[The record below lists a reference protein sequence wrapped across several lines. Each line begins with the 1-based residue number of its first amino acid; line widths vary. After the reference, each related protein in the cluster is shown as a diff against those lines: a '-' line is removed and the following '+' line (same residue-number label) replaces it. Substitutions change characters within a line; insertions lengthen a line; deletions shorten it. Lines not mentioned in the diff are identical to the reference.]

1 MHMSL
6 NIRELMDK
14 IVDGSVSSDDIKR
27 FGELLEDGDK
37 LGAEEVLDIYEDL
50 SVLRYNYTMEVLMKT
65 VIAYLVRHKPNN
77 GAAAKDY
84 RRAARI
90 LKVIIQQTEE
100 LYEAEQED

>member
-1 MHMSL
+1 MSL

-14 IVDGSVSSDDIKR
+14 IVDGAISSDDIKR
-27 FGELLEDGDK
+27 LGEVIEDG
-37 LGAEEVLDIYEDL
+37 EEISKEEILDIYEDL

-84 RRAARI
+84 RRASRI
-90 LKVIIQQTEE
+90 LKVILQQTEE
-100 LYEAEQED
+100 LHEAEQEDQD